1 MTSVSELG
9 FKSIFGQYGA
19 TIDEEGKRSDSIR
32 HGDDGLPVI
41 DGKDAALSDDLPV
54 LPLSMS
60 GVSIDQLMKAIA
72 EEARR
77 QGVQSAVESLEI
89 DGDKI
94 ATEGQKRLEEITTQL
109 EKASKQ
115 SFWDKFVK
123 AFKIIGAVF
132 GVIASAAT
140 AVASF
145 ATGNVALGIAA
156 IVGVLVSV
164 DGLMSAASDG
174 KISLQ
179 AGFTKLGQAMG
190 MSDEAANWFGFGLN
204 LAVMVAGIAFSI
216 GASASAGASSAANM
230 AEKGAELALK
240 MGYISIGANAA
251 SGVSQAGAAV
261 GDAALAFI
269 RKDIAD
275 SKANMVDIDA
285 ILEQIRANMK
295 MKEDF
300 VEAQLKASQS
310 IMASAM
316 EIVENNAQTSTS
328 ILTGSPSLA

>member
-32 HGDDGLPVI
+32 LGDDGLPVI
-41 DGKDAALSDDLPV
+41 DGKDAASSDDLPV

-174 KISLQ
+174 KSSLQ